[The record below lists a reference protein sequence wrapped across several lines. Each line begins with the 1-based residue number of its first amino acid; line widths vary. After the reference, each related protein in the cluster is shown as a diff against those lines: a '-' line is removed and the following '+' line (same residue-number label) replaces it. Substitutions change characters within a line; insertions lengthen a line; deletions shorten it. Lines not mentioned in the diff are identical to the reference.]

1 MTNWSQIDFAE
12 RLINRALPLPSGVK
26 SWTSETP
33 ERRFNVYRNN
43 MRGALVEALA
53 VRFPAV
59 LRLVGEEFFQVM
71 ARDYAVGN
79 LPRSPVLIGYGR
91 DFPTFIEGFA
101 PAASLP
107 YLADVARLESAHWE
121 AYHSADITPLPPNA
135 FAGIDPAKLGD
146 VRITF
151 LPSVAVIPSTHP
163 IVSIWR
169 TNVADAEI
177 MPVDLTQPEDALVGR
192 PKLDVEVRK
201 LPPGG
206 ATFLALLLQGMTLAQ
221 AAGVAADSNPAFDLS
236 LNLAGLMQAKLT
248 EAFAW

>member
-1 MTNWSQIDFAE
+1 MTAWSQTEFAA
-12 RLINRALPLPSGVK
+12 RLIGRALPLPQGLK
-26 SWTSETP
+26 SWTSESP

-43 MRGALVEALA
+43 MRSALAEALA

-59 LRLVGEEFFQVM
+59 LRLVGEEFFQAM

-91 DFPTFIEGFA
+91 DFPVFIAGFS

-107 YLADVARLESAHWE
+107 YLADVARLESAYWE
-121 AYHSADITPLPPNA
+121 AYHSADIAPLSPSA
-135 FAGIDPAKLGD
+135 FTTLDQAKLEGMR
-146 VRITF
+146 VTF
-151 LPSVAVIPSTHP
+151 LPSVAVIPSAHP

-177 MPVDLTQPEDALVGR
+177 TPVDLTQSEDALVVR
-192 PKLDVEVRK
+192 PRLDVEVRR

-206 ATFLALLLQGMTLAQ
+206 AAFLSLLLQGMTLGQ
-221 AAGVAADSNPAFDLS
+221 AASVATDTNAAFDLS
-236 LNLAGLMQAKLT
+236 VNLAGLMQAQLV
-248 EAFAW
+248 EAITW